1 MLQHKCLPAYCK
13 ADEGVISVQK
23 ANYGCTDSH
32 VCASNPQKVAS
43 VTCTEATTTSVLSQS
58 CNGRS
63 MCEVTVS
70 PALFSD
76 PCQGTSKYLNSS
88 YVCLPAKTSITCQH
102 SSDILDCGTD
112 VIKVLHTNYGRRDTT
127 TCSVGRPPKEV
138 MDDNCFLSVTAAISD
153 RCNGKSKC
161 SVTPD
166 DFSTD
171 PCYGSFKYLEVSYGC
186 LASRKSI
193 TCGGPYGSISCE
205 NDLIRIYDA
214 FYGQMSPTICSN
226 GRPESQLTNT
236 NCALANVVDIVSK
249 GCNDRT
255 SCDLAFAFTD
265 PCFGTYKYL
274 EVSYG
279 CIETCQSSLD
289 CSTALTNASVDGRQ
303 GIGCHHSTTGV
314 TSTFSSSSRNSFLS
328 FFCLAFQLGFSSLHT
343 VVMQL

>member
-1 MLQHKCLPAYCK
+1 MSFVIRIFLCLLFAN
-13 ADEGVISVQK
+13 EGVISVQK

-171 PCYGSFKYLEVSYGC
+171 PCYGTFKYLEVSYGC
-186 LASRKSI
+186 LASSKI
-193 TCGGPYGSISCE
+193 
-205 NDLIRIYDA
+205 
-214 FYGQMSPTICSN
+214 
-226 GRPESQLTNT
+226 LTNT